1 MVPILASILIGVGVK
16 VGLGLA
22 ATAAKKL
29 MQSPGAAAATP
40 SFGSFLKTDPSNP
53 STFARDAASGTG
65 SPQPTARVPN
75 DLPGRLTAER
85 LHGLDPSVEAQRGF
99 GGPALTTNWYDDGPL
114 AVYRRVG
121 QAP

>member
-29 MQSPGAAAATP
+29 MQSPGAAAARL
-40 SFGSFLKTDPSNP
+40 SFGSFLKADQPTPSAL
-53 STFARDAASGTG
+53 ARTDAAGAV
-65 SPQPTARVPN
+65 SPQPPARVPY

-114 AVYRRVG
+114 AVYRRAD